1 MQGAFVQLYNIRM
14 GAQRRKHR
22 LEVKSL
28 FEKMD
33 LDRSGTLDY
42 WEVQKLVKR
51 CKKQLLLLPP
61 EYSVDDD
68 WAEMTVGAE
77 PASAGAEAVTFS
89 AFERWWKDRMGL
101 VEADTPVL
109 PEYFSHKLSQ
119 LG

>member
-1 MQGAFVQLYNIRM
+1 M
-14 GAQRRKHR
+14 
-22 LEVKSL
+22 

-77 PASAGAEAVTFS
+77 PGSAGAEAVTFS

-101 VEADTPVL
+101 VEADAPAPGVL
-109 PEYFSHKLSQ
+109 LAQAIAAGVNAFIYLETGRFCNRKSRFLP
-119 LG
+119 